1 MNVLTLFGKSKNEVA
16 LRQDVDEILSRMEA
30 LTIENAEQFTETA
43 EFLKGI
49 KGKTQEVKNYF
60 EDERAKKYSEYKAV
74 TTKIS
79 TYTDPLGKAEKIV
92 KRKLGDY
99 RTEQERKRRE
109 EEQRKLAELKAQ
121 AEDQLLDDAE
131 ANGDESI
138 LDEELMI
145 AKPELE
151 TEVPAMKGISF
162 TTVWHFQIVD
172 AKQIPRDYMMPD
184 EKKIGDVVKALKDK
198 ANIPGIRV
206 FSEQQVGARS
216 A

>member
-1 MNVLTLFGKSKNEVA
+1 LIN
-16 LRQDVDEILSRMEA
+16 
-30 LTIENAEQFTETA
+30 
-43 EFLKGI
+43 
-49 KGKTQEVKNYF
+49 
-60 EDERAKKYSEYKAV
+60 
-74 TTKIS
+74 

-92 KRKLGDY
+92 KKKVGDY

-109 EEQRKLAELKAQ
+109 EEQKKLAELRAQ
-121 AEDQLLDDAE
+121 AEDRLLDDAE

-151 TEVPAMKGISF
+151 TKTPAMKGISF
-162 TTVWHFQIVD
+162 TTVWHFQITDVN
-172 AKQIPRDYMMPD
+172 QIPRDYMMPD
-184 EKKIGDVVKALKDK
+184 ERKIGDVVKALKDK